1 MIHADPNLYL
11 HNNFVYID
19 RTAYINSVVKIAINY
34 SPNSP

>member
-19 RTAYINSVVKIAINY
+19 RTAYIKKIHFCFELIHFLNK
-34 SPNSP
+34 